1 MSKLIPNESTDPIYL
16 SPNSLYLGRCSDR
29 ISSGPFQSK
38 SSFFE
43 DSQGFSTRF
52 GLVQSITEQ
61 YWRMW
66 QKLYFPTLIIQQKWH
81 TEKRNMKIDDVCLLK
96 DSDAFRGEWRI
107 CRVSNV
113 FPDEKGIVRNVEV
126 KVVPT
131 QTGSKNYKPVKP
143 NYLQRHVSN
152 LLVLVPAEDQ

>member
-1 MSKLIPNESTDPIYL
+1 
-16 SPNSLYLGRCSDR
+16 
-29 ISSGPFQSK
+29 
-38 SSFFE
+38 
-43 DSQGFSTRF
+43 
-52 GLVQSITEQ
+52 
-61 YWRMW
+61 
-66 QKLYFPTLIIQQKWH
+66 
-81 TEKRNMKIDDVCLLK
+81 MKIDDVCLLK